1 MQVQLTKIFTFE
13 MAHALPGYDGACR
26 NLHGHSFR
34 LEVTISGIPLEQ
46 PGHPKNGM
54 VMDFKD
60 LKNIVKKSVIEI
72 VDHALLLP
80 ESFAPELVA
89 ALRVQFEKVVTV
101 PFQPTC
107 EHVIVWFARQIQPNL
122 PEHIRLRKLVLY
134 ETATSFATLEFD

>member
-60 LKNIVKKSVIEI
+60 LKKIVKESVIEI

-122 PEHIRLRKLVLY
+122 PENIRLRKLVLY